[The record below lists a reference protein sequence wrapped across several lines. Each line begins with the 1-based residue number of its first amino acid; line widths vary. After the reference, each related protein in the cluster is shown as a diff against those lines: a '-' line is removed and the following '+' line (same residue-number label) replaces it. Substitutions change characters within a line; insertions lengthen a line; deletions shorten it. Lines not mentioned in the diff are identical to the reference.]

1 MPPTNPL
8 REVLILIRPDQK
20 AQDDHTIGRHLDA
33 DELMRRTRA
42 ARPDGDIVRSFAARH
57 QLTVVRANLRQRTM
71 ILAGRATALSAA
83 FRGRKVPRDLQDV
96 VVGIFG
102 FDTAPAAKRPRH
114 KKFPPDESP
123 VPPPVNANTRPPKDF
138 RQLYQLPRNATGKG
152 ECIGVLE
159 FGGGFSPA
167 KLREYLK
174 IQGIRNTNLVVRSV
188 AGAKNRP
195 LKPTGMLTPD
205 AEVYMDLQILAGL
218 APDAKLVVYFAENSS
233 RGWIEALHAA
243 IFDRKHRPSVLSISW
258 GQAEQDWNPHTIL
271 AIEDILK
278 MAAAMGITVC
288 CPSGDR
294 GVFESGRAYTI
305 PYPGSSQHVLS
316 CGGTALEV
324 LSSKRQR
331 ESVWNESRTA
341 GVASGGGF
349 SRLFDLPEFQ
359 RSSGV
364 PGKGRGIPDV
374 AANAAAATGY
384 LICFDGITTSL
395 GGTSAS
401 TPLWAALIA
410 CLNQALGRR
419 VGYLT
424 PLLYQR
430 KRVLR
435 SIVHGNNKLDGRQ
448 GYTARKGWDAC
459 TGLGSPHGVKLLAL
473 LRGRSGPAT

>member
-8 REVLILIRPDQK
+8 REVLVLLRPDEK
-20 AQDDHTIGRHLDA
+20 AQNDHTAGRHLDA
-33 DELMRRTRA
+33 DELTRRSRATRS
-42 ARPDGDIVRSFAARH
+42 DGAIVRSFAARH
-57 QLTVVRANLRQRTM
+57 QLTVVRVNLRQRTM
-71 ILAGRATALSAA
+71 ILAGRATALRAA
-83 FRGRKVPRDLQDV
+83 FRRGKIPRDLTDV
-96 VVGIFG
+96 VIGVFG
-102 FDTAPAAKRPRH
+102 SGTSPVAKRPRY
-114 KKFPPDESP
+114 KKFPPEESQI
-123 VPPPVNANTRPPKDF
+123 PPPVNADTRPPKDF
-138 RQLYQLPRNATGKG
+138 RQLYHFPRNATGRG

-159 FGGGFSPA
+159 FGGGFSRA
-167 KLREYLK
+167 KLREYLR
-174 IQGIRNTNLVVRSV
+174 IQGIPNINLVVRSI

-195 LKPTGMLTPD
+195 LSPTGMLTPD

-218 APDAKLVVYFAENSS
+218 APEAKLVVYFAENSS
-233 RGWIEALHAA
+233 RGWIEALNAA

-258 GQAEQDWNPHTIL
+258 GQAEQDWDPHTIL
-271 AIEDILK
+271 AIEAILK
-278 MAAAMGITVC
+278 MATTMGITVC

-305 PYPGSSQHVLS
+305 PYPGSSPHVLS
-316 CGGTALEV
+316 CGGTALDV

-331 ESVWNESRTA
+331 ESVWNESPTA
-341 GVASGGGF
+341 GVASGGGV

-359 RSSGV
+359 NGHGV
-364 PGKGRGIPDV
+364 PGQGRGIPDV

-401 TPLWAALIA
+401 TPVWAALIA

-424 PLLYQR
+424 PFLYQH

-435 SIVHGNNKLDGRQ
+435 SIVHGDNKLDGRQ

-459 TGLGSPHGVKLLAL
+459 TGLGSPHGVKLLTL
-473 LRGRSGPAT
+473 LRKLSGPAT